1 VGGVEGAVAADR
13 QEPAARAA
21 PCRAIALLE
30 ALERRVTADGAM
42 TDRFAINLYG
52 KLFLPQSWNLF

>member
-1 VGGVEGAVAADR
+1 VEQAATDF
-13 QEPAARAA
+13 AA
-21 PCRAIALLE
+21 
-30 ALERRVTADGAM
+30 GM